1 MNNTIR
7 VNERGTMTLPKKLR
21 TKLGLDKGGLV
32 IAEETDQ
39 GIVLRAAAAYP
50 IEIYTDER
58 IREFEEDEAE
68 AAAFLE
74 SLKGKQ

>member
-1 MNNTIR
+1 
-7 VNERGTMTLPKKLR
+7 MTLPKKLR